1 MTSPNGNISAGG
13 MQTTTRIVVALFRT
27 RTAAEDAIRDL
38 KEAGFTNEQLGMATQ
53 DRPETR
59 ADRETSAEDRGEAAE
74 AVRDSDRGKGDG
86 GDAAE
91 GRDDKG
97 KVLEETTSG
106 MAEGA
111 TIGALTG
118 GVVGGLVG
126 LIGSL
131 LVPGVGPVVVG
142 GVLASTLMGAG
153 IGAATGGLIGAL
165 VGMGV
170 PEADAKYFDAGLR
183 EGGTLVTVN
192 AGNDT
197 PEAAGILQ
205 RHGGDFGP
213 SSREQS
219 ERPAEFASQD
229 QSFRYEGGERRT
241 RDDESYSGP
250 ERRLVGV

>member
-13 MQTTTRIVVALFRT
+13 AQTTTRIVVALFRS
-27 RTAAEDAIRDL
+27 RFAAEDAIRDL
-38 KEAGFTNEQLGMATQ
+38 KEAGFTNEQIGMATQ
-53 DRPETR
+53 DRTEIQD
-59 ADRETSAEDRGEAAE
+59 DRETSADDRDE
-74 AVRDSDRGKGDG
+74 
-86 GDAAE
+86 
-91 GRDDKG
+91 KG
-97 KVLEETTSG
+97 KILEQTASG

-170 PEADAKYFDAGLR
+170 PEVDARYFDAGLR

-205 RHGGDFGP
+205 RHGADFGP
-213 SSREQS
+213 SSRDQS
-219 ERPAEFASQD
+219 DRAEPSTQHASQER
-229 QSFRYEGGERRT
+229 SSRYEGEERRS
-241 RDDESYSGP
+241 RYDESYSGP